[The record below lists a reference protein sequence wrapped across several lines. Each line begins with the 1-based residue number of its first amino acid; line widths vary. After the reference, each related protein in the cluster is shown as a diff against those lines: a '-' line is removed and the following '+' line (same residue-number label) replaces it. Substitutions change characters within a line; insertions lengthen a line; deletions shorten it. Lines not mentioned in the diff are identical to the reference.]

1 MVLELVWVDW
11 GEPPEATKIWHVE
24 RQDVGHTV
32 YVHCCCQP
40 CIMDLDPR
48 YTISQNDLPPF
59 LINRFAVRQKSHA
72 LLDCSHFDLSLINSQ
87 TQTIATERP
96 RHHVP
101 QFRNILMR
109 IVKRGALTGQLSE
122 GRHYKLV
129 LRISAPGYAQQDI
142 GIYDTRSDIHL
153 VVILVNPFA
162 GDGLR

>member
-11 GEPPEATKIWHVE
+11 GETPEATKIGHVE

-48 YTISQNDLPPF
+48 YTISQNDLSPF
-59 LINRFAVRQKSHA
+59 LINGFAVRQKRHA
-72 LLDCSHFDLSLINSQ
+72 PLDCPHFDLSLIDRQ
-87 TQTIATERP
+87 TQTVATERP

-109 IVKRGALTGQLSE
+109 VVKRSALAGQLRE
-122 GRHYKLV
+122 GRDRK
-129 LRISAPGYAQQDI
+129 S
-142 GIYDTRSDIHL
+142 T
-153 VVILVNPFA
+153 
-162 GDGLR
+162 